1 MNNDQK
7 IIDAINYDA
16 KQEEER
22 IIHLANEE
30 AEKVIA
36 EAKAQAE
43 RENAPI
49 IEKAKQ
55 LASEVI
61 AKEISSAEMEA
72 KKTILSQKQA
82 LLSETVSAAKSK
94 LNGLNSDK
102 YKEVISKMI
111 SSVNISGATV
121 IVSEK
126 DKADISDIFTEKGFI
141 VSDETRNIKGGFI
154 VKKGDIEYNYTFDS
168 IFSASKE
175 QIEETAAK
183 ILFN

>member
-16 KQEEER
+16 KQEAER
-22 IIHLANEE
+22 IICIANEE
-30 AEKVIA
+30 AKTIITD
-36 EAKAQAE
+36 AKAQAQK
-43 RENAPI
+43 ENAPI

-55 LASEVI
+55 LAAEVMYR
-61 AKEISSAEMEA
+61 EISSAEMEA
-72 KKTILSQKQA
+72 KKIILSKKQE
-82 LLSETVSAAKSK
+82 LLAETISAAKSK
-94 LNGLNSDK
+94 LNGLSPDK
-102 YKEVISKMI
+102 YKGVISQMLSSVDVSGAEVILSQ
-111 SSVNISGATV
+111 
-121 IVSEK
+121 K
-126 DKADISDIFTEKGFI
+126 DKASISDVFTKKGFI